1 MPDGE
6 IQALLFDFNG
16 TLSDDAP
23 GLLRIYRQI
32 TSEMGLPFRETLIP
46 IVMALPD
53 ADIFGTY
60 WRPRACLRMTLSS
73 VG

>member
-32 TSEMGLPFRETLIP
+32 TSKMDLPFPETLMLAIDDSADWLRP
-46 IVMALPD
+46 EGGALRD
-53 ADIFGTY
+53 RSGTGGK
-60 WRPRACLRMTLSS
+60 A
-73 VG
+73 VNA